1 MTLINGSQQESISVH
16 DRALHYGDGLFE
28 TFAVKNDQVLAWDQH
43 ISRLQ
48 TGCRRLGIPCPDI
61 TLLNSEASILCE
73 GQERAVLKLILSRGE
88 GGRAYTPPAKAEC
101 VRIFSVHPWPDYPAA
116 LHQTGIEAGILQTRL
131 GCNPSLAGIKHLNR
145 LEQVMLQQELSKTT
159 CSEAI
164 VLNINDEVIEGTMSN
179 LFVVKNNKLYTPDL
193 ANSGI
198 AGVVRACILEL
209 ASRINLK
216 TEIKAITLDEV
227 LSASEIF
234 FCNSIAGIWPVN
246 KIEHNSYEIGTKTKK
261 LQHLLSTRNLIA
273 LI

>member
-1 MTLINGSQQESISVH
+1 LTLINGNQQESISVQ

-28 TFAVKNDQVLAWDQH
+28 TFAVKNNQVLAWDQH

-48 TGCRRLGIPCPDI
+48 TGCRRLDIPCPDI
-61 TLLNSEASILCE
+61 ALLNSEASILCE
-73 GQERAVLKLILSRGE
+73 GQERAILKLILSRGE
-88 GGRAYTPPAKAEC
+88 GGRAYTPPARAEC
-101 VRIFSVHPWPDYPAA
+101 VRIFSVHPWPDYPTAF
-116 LHQTGIEAGILQTRL
+116 HQTGIEAGILQTRL

-145 LEQVMLQQELSKTT
+145 LEQVMLQQELSQTT

-193 ANSGI
+193 ASSGV

-246 KIEHNSYEIGTKTKK
+246 KIEQNSYEIGTKTKK
-261 LQHLLSTRNLIA
+261 LQHLLSTRNLIV